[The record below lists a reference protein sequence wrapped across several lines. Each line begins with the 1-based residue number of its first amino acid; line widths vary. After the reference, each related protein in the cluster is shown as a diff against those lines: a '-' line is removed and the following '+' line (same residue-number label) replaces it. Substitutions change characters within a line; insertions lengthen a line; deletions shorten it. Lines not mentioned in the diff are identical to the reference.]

1 MAIQQVSPN
10 VSEVLERVLD
20 KGIVIDARV
29 HVMVVGIDLVTID
42 ARVVVASLETYFR
55 YAGALNDDRRRPAG
69 NGHRPPH
76 DPRGPIA
83 IRIVREAFDAWN
95 GHDVARYSG
104 LLSDGYVGETHR
116 LATPLRGREAASQ
129 AMDTYFKALPDF
141 HFTLESAIAS
151 GNDVLVSW
159 VATGTPQDEHSGAS
173 LTTRPLRVA
182 GCTVT
187 RLRHRKI
194 VHTWNYWDTP
204 ICGC

>member
-1 MAIQQVSPN
+1 MPELPEV
-10 VSEVLERVLD
+10 EVLRRDLEPE
-20 KGIVIDARV
+20 
-29 HVMVVGIDLVTID
+29 VVGTHIANVRVTR
-42 ARVVVASLETYFR
+42 ARSVRR
-55 YAGALNDDRRRPAG
+55 YGDPDD
-69 NGHRPPH
+69 
-76 DPRGPIA
+76 
-83 IRIVREAFDAWN
+83 F
-95 GHDVARYSG
+95 
-104 LLSDGYVGETHR
+104 T
-116 LATPLRGREAASQ
+116 TPLRGRAAASQ

-182 GCTVT
+182 GCTVS

-204 ICGC
+204 ICG